1 MEHVEKFCSTNTHTK
16 FKGKLSTSL
25 IVHRDEMTIQDGKI
39 HFIFPRE
46 KQQQLCSNW
55 RIKRGRK
62 GATFYRDRNHIV
74 CGLYPGE
81 CFKKISYYEKIINN
95 SGK

>member
-1 MEHVEKFCSTNTHTK
+1 
-16 FKGKLSTSL
+16 
-25 IVHRDEMTIQDGKI
+25 MTIQDGKI

-46 KQQQLCSNW
+46 KQQGLCY
-55 RIKRGRK
+55 KRGRK
-62 GATFYRDRNHIV
+62 GATFYRDRNRIV

-81 CFKKISYYEKIINN
+81 CFKKIPYYEKIINN